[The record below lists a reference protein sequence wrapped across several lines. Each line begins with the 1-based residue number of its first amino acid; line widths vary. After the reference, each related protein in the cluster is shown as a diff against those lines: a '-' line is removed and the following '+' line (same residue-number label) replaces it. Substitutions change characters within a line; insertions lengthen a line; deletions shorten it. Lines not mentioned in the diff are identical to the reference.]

1 LYATKISEQSP
12 DDAVLADLGRRL
24 ARHRLDRNLTQAQ
37 LAHEAGVS
45 RRTLERIEA
54 GQSAQ
59 LASFIRVLR
68 ALSLI
73 DTLDAL
79 VPKPIASPIEQLKLR
94 GKERR
99 RASPKAQASHA
110 SDDWTWDDER

>member
-1 LYATKISEQSP
+1 LVSRQST
-12 DDAVLADLGRRL
+12 DEAVLVELGRRL

-68 ALSLI
+68 ALGLI
-73 DTLDAL
+73 DSLDAL

-94 GKERR
+94 GKQRR
-99 RASPKAQASHA
+99 RASPKAQASDT
-110 SDDWTWDDER
+110 SDDWTWGDER